1 MELAQ
6 LGSSLNQAADNDF
19 AAAVSRSLQPH
30 DPHHRYSL
38 TAGNPETGNYEE
50 ATSNLTA
57 PFPATFHVPTM
68 RTVLHQI
75 EHRLEIQ

>member
-30 DPHHRYSL
+30 DPHHRHSL

-50 ATSNLTA
+50 ARSNLPRPFRRFSCTDDAHGSA
-57 PFPATFHVPTM
+57 PFRA
-68 RTVLHQI
+68 
-75 EHRLEIQ
+75 RLEIQ